1 MELQKIISW
10 LKSWP
15 GWQEEARLYV
25 DYTDTVP
32 GNCGLFP
39 VGTEEVSRRTD
50 VQGNLTVGYRFRFT
64 LYRVAEHDDEGLQSA
79 QWAQDLQEWV
89 RQQSTQGLAPVLG
102 DDPAREQIR
111 AEKGRLHKIR
121 QPGNKMYAVDF
132 TAEFIK
138 FYEVKEN
145 G

>member
-15 GWQEEARLYV
+15 GWQEGAKLYV

-39 VGTEEVSRRTD
+39 IGTEEVSRKAD
-50 VQGNLTVGYRFRFT
+50 VLGNLTAVYRFRFV
-64 LYRVAEHDDEGLQSA
+64 LYRVVEHTDDGAQSA

-89 RQQSTQGLAPVLG
+89 RQQNSLGLAPVLG
-102 DDPAREQIR
+102 DDPARENIL
-111 AEKGRLHKIR
+111 AEKGRLYKTR
-121 QPGNKMYAVDF
+121 QPGNRMYAVDF